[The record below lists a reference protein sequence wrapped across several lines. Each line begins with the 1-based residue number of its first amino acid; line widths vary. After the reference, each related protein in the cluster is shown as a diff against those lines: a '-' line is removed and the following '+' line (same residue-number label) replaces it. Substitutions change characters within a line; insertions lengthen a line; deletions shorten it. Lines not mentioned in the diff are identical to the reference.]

1 MDAPIAHC
9 VILSKLSH
17 RLISIYTILYIKI
30 CYIERK
36 YIHVYIVVGVPARVC
51 IYVFKNMR
59 QYIISR
65 TLPNLSYCWI
75 RLPEASITPIK
86 SCAAWKGNSIIR
98 SQAVNRLSFFH
109 PISAGVLHTR
119 HVSWRLTF
127 LVQWYLKIVY
137 SDLATKESLTVV
149 NDDRSCYCAIW
160 RRPWVLPRWGN
171 YHANLHM
178 DTQDQFSIKGLCKE

>member
-1 MDAPIAHC
+1 MIYILQTSSVVCLCSLNSGCHDESTHNVPSHLGSHCFAMMSYATISGPIQLFSLQHPCVDAPIAHC

-86 SCAAWKGNSIIR
+86 SCAA
-98 SQAVNRLSFFH
+98 
-109 PISAGVLHTR
+109 
-119 HVSWRLTF
+119 
-127 LVQWYLKIVY
+127 
-137 SDLATKESLTVV
+137 
-149 NDDRSCYCAIW
+149 
-160 RRPWVLPRWGN
+160 
-171 YHANLHM
+171 
-178 DTQDQFSIKGLCKE
+178 

>member
-17 RLISIYTILYIKI
+17 RLVSIYTILYIEI

-36 YIHVYIVVGVPARVC
+36 YIHVYIVVGAPARVC

-75 RLPEASITPIK
+75 RLPEASIRAVSREKETLLFEPKQSIAFPFFIQFRQGSFTRDTSHDGLHF
-86 SCAAWKGNSIIR
+86 SCSGI
-98 SQAVNRLSFFH
+98 
-109 PISAGVLHTR
+109 
-119 HVSWRLTF
+119 
-127 LVQWYLKIVY
+127 
-137 SDLATKESLTVV
+137 
-149 NDDRSCYCAIW
+149 
-160 RRPWVLPRWGN
+160 
-171 YHANLHM
+171 
-178 DTQDQFSIKGLCKE
+178 